1 MYKFDV
7 IKYPFEI
14 NIQQKYNLIKITI
27 VKNDTYSLMN
37 STKVLNYIIVKLI
50 IKKTSLNNIQNKGNV
65 KYYSYITFNS
75 IKTFFNLHLHLFL
88 FLSILVQF
96 DRLND

>member
-27 VKNDTYSLMN
+27 VKNYTYSLMN
-37 STKVLNYIIVKLI
+37 STNVLNYIIVKLI
-50 IKKTSLNNIQNKGNV
+50 IKKNIP
-65 KYYSYITFNS
+65 
-75 IKTFFNLHLHLFL
+75 
-88 FLSILVQF
+88 
-96 DRLND
+96 

>member
-50 IKKTSLNNIQNKGNV
+50 IKKKHPLTIFK
-65 KYYSYITFNS
+65 
-75 IKTFFNLHLHLFL
+75 IKEM
-88 FLSILVQF
+88 
-96 DRLND
+96 